1 MIFKIFILGGLFC
14 IANEIGRV
22 ADVLEKIADKGGVK

>member
-1 MIFKIFILGGLFC
+1 MIFKIFILGGLFY

-22 ADVLEKIADKGGVK
+22 ADVLEKIEKRGAE

>member
-1 MIFKIFILGGLFC
+1 MIFKIFILGSLFC

-22 ADVLEKIADKGGVK
+22 VDVLEKIAKGDAE

>member
-1 MIFKIFILGGLFC
+1 MIFKIFVLGGLLF

-22 ADVLEKIADKGGVK
+22 ADVLEKIAGKGGAG